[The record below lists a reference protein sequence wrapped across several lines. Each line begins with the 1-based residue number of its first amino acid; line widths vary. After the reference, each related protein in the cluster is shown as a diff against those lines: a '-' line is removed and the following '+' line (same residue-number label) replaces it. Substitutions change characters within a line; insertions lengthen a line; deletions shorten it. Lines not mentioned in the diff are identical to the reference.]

1 MRIHPLPVLA
11 LLSSIAALVAGGLE
25 VGGTTPWMLF
35 ISAAACLVALSVFVL
50 YLTAPTHRPLE
61 VPVEDF
67 SLWVDAGEPAKD
79 LQKLGPSELPLA
91 TMVLRSDLGSIV
103 SNSELLCS
111 RLSIAVTKPELQDL
125 AKFELVPRSRELL
138 SVLRGAEAS
147 LSGSSSPETLRQ
159 LVSSLERAAIAAEAI
174 LRDLEGISLAKRG
187 VGETY
192 LLPLRRAIDRM
203 VKDLKELKANTES
216 YLRLFLLT
224 SQSGGGV
231 PPSS

>member
-1 MRIHPLPVLA
+1 MRIHPLPILA
-11 LLSSIAALVAGGLE
+11 LLSSIAALVLVGLDM
-25 VGGTTPWMLF
+25 GGTAPWMLF
-35 ISAAACLVALSVFVL
+35 ISAAVCLVAFSVFVL

-67 SLWVDAGEPAKD
+67 SLWVDAGEPAKE

-91 TMVLRSDLGSIV
+91 TMVLRADLGSII

-111 RLSIAVTKPELQDL
+111 RLSIALAKPELLDL
-125 AKFELVPRSRELL
+125 AKFELVPRSKELL
-138 SVLRGAEAS
+138 NVLREAEAT
-147 LSGSSSPETLRQ
+147 LSGTSSPETLRE
-159 LVSSLERAAIAAEAI
+159 LVSSLERAATGAESI

-192 LLPLRRAIDRM
+192 LLPLRRATDRM
-203 VKDLKELKANTES
+203 VKDLKDLKSNTES

-224 SQSGGGV
+224 SQTGGGSA
-231 PPSS
+231 PSS